1 MNKLKRIISLA
12 FIIAF
17 ALSQFEYIKA
27 ESVEADMT
35 DAKNAETVL
44 ASEEVEKEEVKEEV
58 KAETVAG
65 CQTHEEAVDEL
76 TKAMDEKM
84 SGLNEKNDDYML
96 RINKVEKPQDY
107 QNPSEYKPHYQLSFT
122 ILNKEKSFS
131 DLDMTGLAGL
141 INDLYK
147 EDKIDRLKFTLNKD
161 EGRNLK
167 DELANLDD
175 EERKAKINA
184 LIIDSLEK
192 SMLIGKDRKLGTI
205 DNKEG
210 GIRLSKKACDDK
222 EAFIWLRIPFRN
234 AIVNE
239 IKDKIEAQDITVNK
253 NDNVNWKDGVKIKD
267 SVADKQGYQGHL
279 DHATVTD
286 ESARDTKTAGEK
298 LGKIKLKFTDDTELT
313 LENQKLIVK
322 EDKKAEDN
330 NKDNTKPDNKEKDNT
345 QDNNKKP
352 DTKENEAMP
361 ERRDNENH
369 RYDRNDRYDRYNK
382 DKKNESNEKSTR
394 LSKNDKVDKKET
406 KTETKKEEKQDYG
419 ILAPAQALR
428 LVQHRDLPDGEK
440 GEAIRELI
448 ARGVLSG
455 VSDTEFKGKLAINR
469 AMLAQVLMSI
479 SKDKSVGL
487 IDYEDIKGDE
497 WYADAMTWALTHGI
511 YKGYPDKTVKATQ
524 KITRQEFASVI
535 YNFIKEHKINMPKV
549 KDFNYKDQ
557 DKIASWALDQV
568 KYMDELGLVNGESQ
582 DNYNAQGTY
591 TREDLALTIYKIIR
605 FIESK

>member
-35 DAKNAETVL
+35 DAKNAETVV
-44 ASEEVEKEEVKEEV
+44 ASEEVEKEEV

-65 CQTHEEAVDEL
+65 CQTHDEAVDEL

-210 GIRLSKKACDDK
+210 GIRLSKKACDKK

-239 IKDKIEAQDITVNK
+239 IKDKIEAKDITVNK

-369 RYDRNDRYDRYNK
+369 RNDRYNK
-382 DKKNESNEKSTR
+382 NKKNESNEKNTK
-394 LSKNDKVDKKET
+394 LSKNDKVYKKET
-406 KTETKKEEKQDYG
+406 KIETKVEKTEEKQDYG

-428 LVQHRDLPDGEK
+428 LVQHRDLPEGEK

-469 AMLAQVLMSI
+469 AMLAQVLMNI

-582 DNYNAQGTY
+582 DNYNATSTY

>member
-35 DAKNAETVL
+35 DAKNAETVV
-44 ASEEVEKEEVKEEV
+44 ASEEVKKEEVKEE
-58 KAETVAG
+58 AVAG
-65 CQTHEEAVDEL
+65 CQTHEDAIKELEEALDKKLESIN
-76 TKAMDEKM
+76 TK
-84 SGLNEKNDDYML
+84 NEDYML

-131 DLDMTGLAGL
+131 ELDMTGLAGL

-210 GIRLSKKACDDK
+210 GIRLSKKACDNK
-222 EAFIWLRIPFRN
+222 EAFLWLRIPFRN

-239 IKDKIEAQDITVNK
+239 IKDKIEAKDITVK
-253 NDNVNWKDGVKIKD
+253 KGDDVNWKDGVKIKD
-267 SVADKQGYQGHL
+267 GVVDTNGGYQGHIE
-279 DHATVTD
+279 HATVTD

-330 NKDNTKPDNKEKDNT
+330 NTKPNNKEKEEMPKVKDK
-345 QDNNKKP
+345 DNNRY
-352 DTKENEAMP
+352 D
-361 ERRDNENH
+361 
-369 RYDRNDRYDRYNK
+369 RYDRNDRYNK
-382 DKKNESNEKSTR
+382 DKKNESNEKNTR
-394 LSKNDKVDKKET
+394 LSKNDKAS
-406 KTETKKEEKQDYG
+406 KTETKIEEKVEKTEAKQEYG

-469 AMLAQVLMSI
+469 AMLAQVLMTI

-497 WYADAMTWALTHGI
+497 WYAEAMTWALTHGI
-511 YKGYPDKTVKATQ
+511 YKGYPDKTLKATQ

-582 DNYNAQGTY
+582 DTYNATSAY

>member
-35 DAKNAETVL
+35 DAKNVETVV
-44 ASEEVEKEEVKEEV
+44 ASEEV
-58 KAETVAG
+58 KAEVKAETISG

-84 SGLNEKNDDYML
+84 SSLNEKNDDYML

-131 DLDMTGLAGL
+131 ELDMTNLAGL

-147 EDKIDRLKFTLNKD
+147 ENKIDRLKFTLNKD

-167 DELANLDD
+167 DELANLND
-175 EERKAKINA
+175 EEIKAKINA

-210 GIRLSKKACDDK
+210 GIRISKKACDNK

-239 IKDKIEAQDITVNK
+239 IKDKIEAKDIAVNK

-313 LENQKLIVK
+313 LDNQKLIVK
-322 EDKKAEDN
+322 EDKKVEDN
-330 NKDNTKPDNKEKDNT
+330 NKDNTKPDNKEKDNK
-345 QDNNKKP
+345 DNKKP
-352 DTKENEAMP
+352 DTKEKEQMP
-361 ERRDNENH
+361 ERKDNENH
-369 RYDRNDRYDRYNK
+369 RHNRNDRDDKRISK
-382 DKKNESNEKSTR
+382 DKNTK
-394 LSKNDKVDKKET
+394 LSKKTDVDKKET
-406 KTETKKEEKQDYG
+406 KQEAKQEKQDYG

-428 LVQHRDLPDGEK
+428 LVQHTDLPQGEK

-448 ARGVLSG
+448 ARGILSG

-469 AMLAQVLMSI
+469 AMLAQVLMNI

-487 IDYEDIKGDE
+487 IDYVDIKGDE
-497 WYADAMTWALTHGI
+497 WYAEAMTWALTHGI
-511 YKGYPDKTVKATQ
+511 YKGYPDKTLKATQ

-535 YNFIKEHKINMPKV
+535 YNFIKEHNINMPKV

-557 DKIASWALDQV
+557 DKIAQWALDAV
-568 KYMDELGLVNGESQ
+568 KHMDELGLLSGESL

-591 TREDLALTIYKIIR
+591 TREELALTIYKIIK

>member
-35 DAKNAETVL
+35 DAKNAETVV
-44 ASEEVEKEEVKEEV
+44 ASEEVKKEEV

-65 CQTHEEAVDEL
+65 CQTHDEAVDEL

-84 SGLNEKNDDYML
+84 SSLNEKNDDYML

-131 DLDMTGLAGL
+131 ELDMTGLAGL

-222 EAFIWLRIPFRN
+222 EAFLWLRIPFRN

-267 SVADKQGYQGHL
+267 AVADKQGYQGHL

-298 LGKIKLKFTDDTELT
+298 LGKIKLKFTDDTELI

-322 EDKKAEDN
+322 EDKKAEEN
-330 NKDNTKPDNKEKDNT
+330 NNTKPNNKEKDNT
-345 QDNNKKP
+345 
-352 DTKENEAMP
+352 KEKEAMP
-361 ERRDNENH
+361 ERKDNENH
-369 RYDRNDRYDRYNK
+369 RNDRYNK

-394 LSKNDKVDKKET
+394 LSKNDKVAKKET
-406 KTETKKEEKQDYG
+406 KTEEKVEKREAKQDYG

-428 LVQHRDLPDGEK
+428 LVQHKDIPDGEK

-469 AMLAQVLMSI
+469 AMLAQVLMTI

-582 DNYNAQGTY
+582 DNYNATSTY

>member
-35 DAKNAETVL
+35 DARNAQTVV
-44 ASEEVEKEEVKEEV
+44 ASEEAVKEEAKEEA

-65 CQTHEEAVDEL
+65 CQTHDEAVDEL

-84 SGLNEKNDDYML
+84 YSLNEKNDDYML

-131 DLDMTGLAGL
+131 ELDMTNLAGL

-147 EDKIDRLKFTLNKD
+147 EDKIDRIKFTLNKD

-210 GIRLSKKACDDK
+210 GIRISKAACDDK
-222 EAFIWLRIPFRN
+222 EAFLWLRIPFRN

-253 NDNVNWKDGVKIKD
+253 NADVNWKDGVKIKD
-267 SVADKQGYQGHL
+267 SVADKQGYQGHI
-279 DHATVTD
+279 DNAVVTD

-298 LGKIKLKFTDDTELT
+298 LGKIKLKFTDDTELI

-322 EDKKAEDN
+322 EDKKAEEN
-330 NKDNTKPDNKEKDNT
+330 NNTKPNDKEKDNT
-345 QDNNKKP
+345 KDNNKKP
-352 DTKENEAMP
+352 DTKEKEAMP
-361 ERRDNENH
+361 ERKDNENN
-369 RYDRNDRYDRYNK
+369 RNDRYNK
-382 DKKNESNEKSTR
+382 DKKNESNEKNTR
-394 LSKNDKVDKKET
+394 LSKNDKVA
-406 KTETKKEEKQDYG
+406 KTETKREEKQDYG

-428 LVQHRDLPDGEK
+428 LVQHTDLPDGEK

-487 IDYEDIKGDE
+487 IDYTNIKGDE
-497 WYADAMTWALTHGI
+497 WYAEAMTWALTHGI
-511 YKGYPDKTVKATQ
+511 YKGYPDKTLKATQ

-535 YNFIKEHKINMPKV
+535 YNFIKEHNINMPKV

-557 DKIASWALDQV
+557 DKIASWALNQV
-568 KYMDELGLVNGESQ
+568 KYLDELGLVNGESH

>member
-35 DAKNAETVL
+35 DAKNAETVV
-44 ASEEVEKEEVKEEV
+44 ASEEVEKEEVKEE
-58 KAETVAG
+58 AVAG
-65 CQTHEEAVDEL
+65 CQTHDEAVDEL

-84 SGLNEKNDDYML
+84 YSLNEKNDDYML

-131 DLDMTGLAGL
+131 DLDMTNLAGL

-147 EDKIDRLKFTLNKD
+147 EDKIDRIKFTLNKD

-210 GIRLSKKACDDK
+210 GIRISKTACDDK

-253 NDNVNWKDGVKIKD
+253 NADVNWKDGVKIKD
-267 SVADKQGYQGHL
+267 SVADKQGYQGHI
-279 DHATVTD
+279 DNAVGTD

-298 LGKIKLKFTDDTELT
+298 LGKIKLKFTDDTELI

-345 QDNNKKP
+345 
-352 DTKENEAMP
+352 KEKEQMP
-361 ERRDNENH
+361 ERKDNENH
-369 RYDRNDRYDRYNK
+369 RLNRNDRYDRYNK
-382 DKKNESNEKSTR
+382 DKKNDNNEKNTK
-394 LSKNDKVDKKET
+394 LSKKTDVDKKEI
-406 KTETKKEEKQDYG
+406 KQETKIEAKQEKQDYG

-428 LVQHRDLPDGEK
+428 LVQHTDLPQGEK

-469 AMLAQVLMSI
+469 AMLAQVLMNI

-487 IDYEDIKGDE
+487 IDYVDIKGDE
-497 WYADAMTWALTHGI
+497 WYAEAMTWALTHGI
-511 YKGYPDKTVKATQ
+511 YKGYPDKTLKATQ

-549 KDFNYKDQ
+549 KDFNYKDK
-557 DKIASWALDQV
+557 DKIAPWALDQV

-582 DNYNAQGTY
+582 DNYNAQGRY

>member
-35 DAKNAETVL
+35 DAKNAETVV
-44 ASEEVEKEEVKEEV
+44 ASEEVEKEEA
-58 KAETVAG
+58 KAETVSG
-65 CQTHEEAVDEL
+65 CQTHDEAVDEL

-84 SGLNEKNDDYML
+84 YSLNEKNDDYML

-131 DLDMTGLAGL
+131 DLDMTNLAGL

-147 EDKIDRLKFTLNKD
+147 EDKIDRIKFTLNKD

-210 GIRLSKKACDDK
+210 GIRISKKACDDK

-239 IKDKIEAQDITVNK
+239 IKDKIEAKDITVNK
-253 NDNVNWKDGVKIKD
+253 NADVNWKDGVKVKE
-267 SVADKQGYQGHL
+267 SVADKQGYQGHINN
-279 DHATVTD
+279 AVITD

-313 LENQKLIVK
+313 LDNQKLIVK
-322 EDKKAEDN
+322 EDKKVEDN
-330 NKDNTKPDNKEKDNT
+330 NKDNTKPDDKEKDNT
-345 QDNNKKP
+345 KDNNKDNKKP
-352 DTKENEAMP
+352 DTKEKEEMP
-361 ERRDNENH
+361 ER
-369 RYDRNDRYDRYNK
+369 K
-382 DKKNESNEKSTR
+382 DKKNHRYK
-394 LSKNDKVDKKET
+394 KNDKDDKRLTQDKNTKLSKKTDLDKKET
-406 KTETKKEEKQDYG
+406 KSETKGEAKQEKQDYG
-419 ILAPAQALR
+419 IQVPAQALR
-428 LVQHRDLPDGEK
+428 LVQHTDLPDGEK

-469 AMLAQVLMSI
+469 AMLAQVLMNI

-487 IDYEDIKGDE
+487 IDYVDIKGDE
-497 WYADAMTWALTHGI
+497 WYAEAMTWALTHGI
-511 YKGYPDKTVKATQ
+511 YKGYPDKTLKATQ
-524 KITRQEFASVI
+524 NITRQEFASVI

-582 DNYNAQGTY
+582 DNYNATCTY
-591 TREDLALTIYKIIR
+591 TREELALTIYKIIK

>member
-35 DAKNAETVL
+35 DAKNAETVV
-44 ASEEVEKEEVKEEV
+44 ASEEVKEE
-58 KAETVAG
+58 TVSG
-65 CQTHEEAVDEL
+65 CQTHEDAIKELEEALKNKIESIN
-76 TKAMDEKM
+76 TK
-84 SGLNEKNDDYML
+84 NEDYML
-96 RINKVEKPQDY
+96 RPNKVANVEENQDPKSY
-107 QNPSEYKPHYQLSFT
+107 VAHYQLSFT
-122 ILNKEKSFS
+122 ILNKEKTFEEIDMMSLAGTIS
-131 DLDMTGLAGL
+131 DLL
-141 INDLYK
+141 IDKKVDKMRINEEKDIDLVN
-147 EDKIDRLKFTLNKD
+147 TLNGTPEADYKHAISEMIIEGIKKSLKLND
-161 EGRNLK
+161 ET
-167 DELANLDD
+167 
-175 EERKAKINA
+175 
-184 LIIDSLEK
+184 
-192 SMLIGKDRKLGTI
+192 KLG
-205 DNKEG
+205 DMHKKES
-210 GIRLSKKACDDK
+210 GIRISKKACDDK

-253 NDNVNWKDGVKIKD
+253 NADVNWKDGVKIKD
-267 SVADKQGYQGHL
+267 QYKNEEGYQGHI
-279 DHATVTD
+279 DNAVITD

-313 LENQKLIVK
+313 LDNQKLIVK
-322 EDKKAEDN
+322 EDKKVEDN
-330 NKDNTKPDNKEKDNT
+330 NKDNTKPDDKEKDNT
-345 QDNNKKP
+345 KENNTKP
-352 DTKENEAMP
+352 NTKEKEQMP
-361 ERRDNENH
+361 ERKDNENH
-369 RYDRNDRYDRYNK
+369 RRNRNDRYDRYNK
-382 DKKNESNEKSTR
+382 DKKNDNNENNTK
-394 LSKNDKVDKKET
+394 LSKKTDVDKKET
-406 KTETKKEEKQDYG
+406 KQETKQEKQDYG

-428 LVQHRDLPDGEK
+428 LVQHTDLPQGEK

-469 AMLAQVLMSI
+469 AMLAQVLMNI

-487 IDYEDIKGDE
+487 IDYVDIKGDE
-497 WYADAMTWALTHGI
+497 WYAEAMTWALTHGI
-511 YKGYPDKTVKATQ
+511 YKGYPDKTLKATQ

-557 DKIASWALDQV
+557 DKIAPWALNQV

-582 DNYNAQGTY
+582 DNYNATCTY
-591 TREDLALTIYKIIR
+591 TREELALTIYKIIK

>member
-27 ESVEADMT
+27 ESVEAEMT
-35 DAKNAETVL
+35 DAKNVETVV
-44 ASEEVEKEEVKEEV
+44 ASEEVEKEEI
-58 KAETVAG
+58 KADEQTVAT
-65 CQTHEEAVDEL
+65 CKTHDEAVDEL

-84 SGLNEKNDDYML
+84 SSLNEKNDNYML

-131 DLDMTGLAGL
+131 ELDMTNLAGL

-147 EDKIDRLKFTLNKD
+147 ENKIDRLKFTLNKD

-210 GIRLSKKACDDK
+210 GIRISKKACDDK
-222 EAFIWLRIPFRN
+222 EAFLWLRIPFRN

-239 IKDKIEAQDITVNK
+239 IKDKIEAKDITVNK
-253 NDNVNWKDGVKIKD
+253 NDNVNWKDGVKVKD
-267 SVADKQGYQGHL
+267 SVVDKQGYQGHI
-279 DHATVTD
+279 DNATITD

-313 LENQKLIVK
+313 LDNQKLIVK

-330 NKDNTKPDNKEKDNT
+330 NKDNTKPDDKEKDNT
-345 QDNNKKP
+345 KDNNKDNKKLN
-352 DTKENEAMP
+352 TKEKEQMP
-361 ERRDNENH
+361 ERKDNENH
-369 RYDRNDRYDRYNK
+369 RHKRNDRDDKRISK
-382 DKKNESNEKSTR
+382 DKNTK
-394 LSKNDKVDKKET
+394 LSKKTDLDKQET
-406 KTETKKEEKQDYG
+406 KQETKQEKQDYG

-428 LVQHRDLPDGEK
+428 LVQHTDLPQGEK

-469 AMLAQVLMSI
+469 AMLAQVLMNI

-487 IDYEDIKGDE
+487 IDYTDIKGDE
-497 WYADAMTWALTHGI
+497 WYAEAMTWALTHGI
-511 YKGYPDKTVKATQ
+511 YKGYPDKTLKATHN
-524 KITRQEFASVI
+524 ITRQEFASVI

-557 DKIASWALDQV
+557 DKIASWALNQV
-568 KYMDELGLVNGESQ
+568 KYMDELNLVNGESL
-582 DNYNAQGTY
+582 DNYNAQGNY
-591 TREDLALTIYKIIR
+591 TREELALTIYKIIK

>member
-35 DAKNAETVL
+35 DAKNAETVV
-44 ASEEVEKEEVKEEV
+44 ASEEVSKEEV
-58 KAETVAG
+58 KAETVSG
-65 CQTHEEAVDEL
+65 CQTHEDAIKEL
-76 TKAMDEKM
+76 EKELDKKLESINTK
-84 SGLNEKNDDYML
+84 NNDYML
-96 RINKVEKPQDY
+96 RLNKVANVEENQDPKSY
-107 QNPSEYKPHYQLSFT
+107 VAHYQLSFT
-122 ILNKEKSFS
+122 ILNKEKTFEEIDMMSLAGTIS
-131 DLDMTGLAGL
+131 DLL
-141 INDLYK
+141 IDKKVDKMRINEEKDIDLVN
-147 EDKIDRLKFTLNKD
+147 TLNGTPEADYKHAISEMIIEGIKKSLKLND
-161 EGRNLK
+161 ET
-167 DELANLDD
+167 
-175 EERKAKINA
+175 
-184 LIIDSLEK
+184 
-192 SMLIGKDRKLGTI
+192 KLG
-205 DNKEG
+205 DMHKKES
-210 GIRLSKKACDDK
+210 GIRISKKACDDK

-253 NDNVNWKDGVKIKD
+253 NADVNWKDGVKIKD
-267 SVADKQGYQGHL
+267 QYKSEEGYQGHL

-313 LENQKLIVK
+313 LDNQKLIVK

-330 NKDNTKPDNKEKDNT
+330 NKDNTKPNDKEKDNT
-345 QDNNKKP
+345 KDNNKDNKKP
-352 DTKENEAMP
+352 DTKETEQMP
-361 ERRDNENH
+361 ERKDNENH
-369 RYDRNDRYDRYNK
+369 RHNRNDRYDRYNK
-382 DKKNESNEKSTR
+382 DKKNDNNEKNTK
-394 LSKNDKVDKKET
+394 LSKKTDVDKKEA
-406 KTETKKEEKQDYG
+406 KQEKQDYG

-428 LVQHRDLPDGEK
+428 LVQHTDLPEGEK

-469 AMLAQVLMSI
+469 AMLAQVLMTI

-511 YKGYPDKTVKATQ
+511 YKGYPDKTLKATQ

-535 YNFIKEHKINMPKV
+535 YNFIKEHNINMPKV

-582 DNYNAQGTY
+582 DNYNATCTY
-591 TREDLALTIYKIIR
+591 TREELALTIYKIIK

>member
-17 ALSQFEYIKA
+17 ALSQFECIKA

-35 DAKNAETVL
+35 DARNAQTVV
-44 ASEEVEKEEVKEEV
+44 ASEEAVKEEA
-58 KAETVAG
+58 KEETVAG
-65 CQTHEEAVDEL
+65 CQTHDEAVDEL
-76 TKAMDEKM
+76 TKAMDEKI
-84 SGLNEKNDDYML
+84 SDLNEKKDDYML

-131 DLDMTGLAGL
+131 ELDMTGLAGL

-205 DNKEG
+205 DNREG

-222 EAFIWLRIPFRN
+222 EAFIWLRMPFRN

-253 NDNVNWKDGVKIKD
+253 NADVNWKDGVKIKD
-267 SVADKQGYQGHL
+267 GVVDTNGGYQGHL

-313 LENQKLIVK
+313 IDNQKLIVK
-322 EDKKAEDN
+322 EDKKAEEN
-330 NKDNTKPDNKEKDNT
+330 NNTKPNNKEKDNT

-352 DTKENEAMP
+352 DTKEKEAMP
-361 ERRDNENH
+361 ERKDKENN
-369 RYDRNDRYDRYNK
+369 RNDRYNK
-382 DKKNESNEKSTR
+382 DKKNESNEKNTK
-394 LSKNDKVDKKET
+394 LSKNDKVAKTET
-406 KTETKKEEKQDYG
+406 KTETKSEAKQDYG

-469 AMLAQVLMSI
+469 AMLAQVLMTI

-511 YKGYPDKTVKATQ
+511 YKGYPDKTLKATQ

-582 DNYNAQGTY
+582 DNYNATGTY
-591 TREDLALTIYKIIR
+591 TREDLGLTIYKIIR

>member
-35 DAKNAETVL
+35 DAKNAETVV
-44 ASEEVEKEEVKEEV
+44 ASEEVEKEEV

-65 CQTHEEAVDEL
+65 CQTHDEAVDEL

-131 DLDMTGLAGL
+131 ELDMTGLAGL

-210 GIRLSKKACDDK
+210 GIRLSKKACDKK

-239 IKDKIEAQDITVNK
+239 IKDKIEAKDITVNK

-369 RYDRNDRYDRYNK
+369 RNDRYNK
-382 DKKNESNEKSTR
+382 NKKNESNEKNTK
-394 LSKNDKVDKKET
+394 LSKNDKVYKKET
-406 KTETKKEEKQDYG
+406 KIETKVEKTEEKQDYG

-428 LVQHRDLPDGEK
+428 LVQHRDLPEGEK

-469 AMLAQVLMSI
+469 AMLAQVLMNI

-524 KITRQEFASVI
+524 KITRQEFDM
-535 YNFIKEHKINMPKV
+535 YPLYWTK
-549 KDFNYKDQ
+549 Q
-557 DKIASWALDQV
+557 
-568 KYMDELGLVNGESQ
+568 
-582 DNYNAQGTY
+582 
-591 TREDLALTIYKIIR
+591 
-605 FIESK
+605 

>member
-17 ALSQFEYIKA
+17 ALSQFECIKA

-35 DAKNAETVL
+35 DAKNAETVV
-44 ASEEVEKEEVKEEV
+44 ASEEVKKEEV

-65 CQTHEEAVDEL
+65 CQTHDEAVDEL

-131 DLDMTGLAGL
+131 ELDMTGLAGL

-210 GIRLSKKACDDK
+210 GIRLSKKACDNK
-222 EAFIWLRIPFRN
+222 EAFIWLRMPFRN

-253 NDNVNWKDGVKIKD
+253 NADVNWKDGVKIKD
-267 SVADKQGYQGHL
+267 SVANKQGYQGHI

-286 ESARDTKTAGEK
+286 ESARDTKTVGEK
-298 LGKIKLKFTDDTELT
+298 SGKIKLKFTDDTELT

-322 EDKKAEDN
+322 EDKKAEEN
-330 NKDNTKPDNKEKDNT
+330 NNTKPSDKEKDNT

-352 DTKENEAMP
+352 DTKEKEAMP
-361 ERRDNENH
+361 ERKDKENNRNH
-369 RYDRNDRYDRYNK
+369 RNDRYDRYNK
-382 DKKNESNEKSTR
+382 DKKNESNEKNTK

-406 KTETKKEEKQDYG
+406 KTETKREAKQDYG

-469 AMLAQVLMSI
+469 AMLAQVLMTI

-524 KITRQEFASVI
+524 KITCQEFASVI

-549 KDFNYKDQ
+549 KNFNYKDQ
-557 DKIASWALDQV
+557 DKIASWALEQV

>member
-17 ALSQFEYIKA
+17 ALSQFECIKA

-35 DAKNAETVL
+35 DARNAQTVV
-44 ASEEVEKEEVKEEV
+44 ASEEAVKEEA
-58 KAETVAG
+58 KEETVAG
-65 CQTHEEAVDEL
+65 CQTHDEAVDEL
-76 TKAMDEKM
+76 TKAMDEKI
-84 SGLNEKNDDYML
+84 SDLNEKNDDYML

-131 DLDMTGLAGL
+131 ELDMTGLAGL

-205 DNKEG
+205 DNREG

-222 EAFIWLRIPFRN
+222 EAFIWLRMPFRN

-253 NDNVNWKDGVKIKD
+253 NADVNWKDGVKIKD
-267 SVADKQGYQGHL
+267 GVVDTNGGYQGHL

-313 LENQKLIVK
+313 IDNQKLIVK
-322 EDKKAEDN
+322 EDKKAEEN
-330 NKDNTKPDNKEKDNT
+330 NNTKPNNKEKDNT

-352 DTKENEAMP
+352 DTKEKEAMP
-361 ERRDNENH
+361 ERKDKENN
-369 RYDRNDRYDRYNK
+369 RNDRYNK
-382 DKKNESNEKSTR
+382 DKKNESNEKNTK
-394 LSKNDKVDKKET
+394 LSKNDKVAKTET
-406 KTETKKEEKQDYG
+406 KTETKSEAKQDYG

-469 AMLAQVLMSI
+469 AMLAQVLMTI

-511 YKGYPDKTVKATQ
+511 YKGYPDKTLKATQ

-582 DNYNAQGTY
+582 DNYNAQGRY

>member
-35 DAKNAETVL
+35 DAKNVETVV
-44 ASEEVEKEEVKEEV
+44 ASEEVEKEEA

-65 CQTHEEAVDEL
+65 CQTHDEAVEEL

-84 SGLNEKNDDYML
+84 SSLNEKNDDYML

-147 EDKIDRLKFTLNKD
+147 EEKIDRLKFTLNKD

-210 GIRLSKKACDDK
+210 GIRISKTACDDK

-239 IKDKIEAQDITVNK
+239 IKDKIEAKDITVNK
-253 NDNVNWKDGVKIKD
+253 NADVNWKDGVKIKD
-267 SVADKQGYQGHL
+267 SVADKQGYQGHI
-279 DHATVTD
+279 DNAVGTD

-298 LGKIKLKFTDDTELT
+298 LGKIKLKFTDDTELI

-322 EDKKAEDN
+322 EDKKAEEN
-330 NKDNTKPDNKEKDNT
+330 NNTKPNDKEKDNT
-345 QDNNKKP
+345 KDNNKKP
-352 DTKENEAMP
+352 DTKEKEAMP
-361 ERRDNENH
+361 ERKDNENN
-369 RYDRNDRYDRYNK
+369 RNDRYNK
-382 DKKNESNEKSTR
+382 DKKNESNEKNTK
-394 LSKNDKVDKKET
+394 LSKKTDVDKKEI
-406 KTETKKEEKQDYG
+406 KQETKIEAKQEKQDYG

-428 LVQHRDLPDGEK
+428 LVQHTDLPQGKK

-448 ARGVLSG
+448 ARGILSG

-469 AMLAQVLMSI
+469 AMLAQVLMTI

-511 YKGYPDKTVKATQ
+511 YKGYPDKTLKATQ

-568 KYMDELGLVNGESQ
+568 KYMDELDLVNGESL

-591 TREDLALTIYKIIR
+591 TREELALTIYKIIK